1 MLPKM
6 LGNVILKKA
15 SIDPND
21 KITTLTKA
29 NMKKIAS
36 LIKNFTLE
44 VRGDYGFER
53 AQITVGGIAL
63 NEIDA
68 ATLKLKKMNN
78 AYICGEMMDVD
89 GECGG
94 YNLQWA
100 FASGYLVGKQIA
112 ESVEKNA

>member
-1 MLPKM
+1 
-6 LGNVILKKA
+6 
-15 SIDPND
+15 
-21 KITTLTKA
+21 
-29 NMKKIAS
+29 MKKIAS

-68 ATLKLKKMNN
+68 VTLKLKKMNN